1 MERSEEQVGTRDL
14 ATTERGDTE
23 DAPRQPATDRESETA
38 PESGAGDA
46 SEDATLLPDHES
58 EEFGRR
64 WEELQTGFV
73 DEPRRTVEEADALVA
88 SIMQRVA
95 DGFARERE
103 RLEEQWDRG
112 EDVSTEDLR
121 IALQRYRSFFRRLLS
136 A

>member
-1 MERSEEQVGTRDL
+1 MERSEEQLGTRDL

-23 DAPRQPATDRESETA
+23 APAREQAAEREAATA
-38 PESGAGDA
+38 PDSGAGDE
-46 SEDATLLPDHES
+46 SEGATLLPDDES

-73 DEPRRTVEEADALVA
+73 DEPRRTVEDADALVA
-88 SIMQRVA
+88 SVMQRVA

-121 IALQRYRSFFRRLLS
+121 VALQRYRSFFRRLLS